1 MHHLQELN
9 RKRPLYLNLLT
20 PEDVAPPIQKTF
32 IIKTQTF
39 GTDAEAGHSVPLLP
53 LKSRSN
59 HHIVQESEKTF
70 EDVLMERKRER
81 LKNSLLGRKMIYK
94 EGCPTCGQDHIK
106 VQYYGYRH
114 ICMRCREYIKTRD
127 GHPVKIM
134 LDKEENIIAL
144 TFDERKQVKYVDF
157 QKLVI
162 FNKDCFASF
171 AGPGELI
178 VLLYEEGLVYI

>member
-70 EDVLMERKRER
+70 EDVLMERKR
-81 LKNSLLGRKMIYK
+81 
-94 EGCPTCGQDHIK
+94 
-106 VQYYGYRH
+106 
-114 ICMRCREYIKTRD
+114 
-127 GHPVKIM
+127 
-134 LDKEENIIAL
+134 
-144 TFDERKQVKYVDF
+144 
-157 QKLVI
+157 
-162 FNKDCFASF
+162 
-171 AGPGELI
+171 
-178 VLLYEEGLVYI
+178 